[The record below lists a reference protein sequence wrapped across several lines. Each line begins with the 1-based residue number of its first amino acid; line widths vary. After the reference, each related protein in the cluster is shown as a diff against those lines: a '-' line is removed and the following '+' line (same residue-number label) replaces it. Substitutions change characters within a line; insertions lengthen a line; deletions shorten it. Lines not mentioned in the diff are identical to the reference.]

1 MSKQTSTSPCFPF
14 LSLKLHCSLQSLS
27 DRLAGPLRLIYLPQ
41 ATGPGFFP
49 ILNCCVSKKIID
61 IYIKVIGY
69 LTRLL
74 IFWQNSV
81 LLQGCKESAHLT
93 SEGKLTGVHIWYK
106 VCMTRYMQ

>member
-14 LSLKLHCSLQSLS
+14 LSLKLQSAVTFRQTCRATEANL
-27 DRLAGPLRLIYLPQ
+27 LA
-41 ATGPGFFP
+41 PGNQTRFFP
-49 ILNCCVSKKIID
+49 VLNCCVSKKIID

-69 LTRLL
+69 LTHLL

-81 LLQGCKESAHLT
+81 LLQGCTESAHLT